1 MIVITEEGVVLLVS
15 NIWRLGMLLNILHTH
30 ESIATTKREPAPN
43 SSGVEVEKSVLS
55 HFTDKETMLQ
65 VPR

>member
-1 MIVITEEGVVLLVS
+1 MEARDAAEHPT
-15 NIWRLGMLLNILHTH
+15 HTH